1 MADNSPVKEWLKRFI
16 RHGGRD
22 SAKSKKEDGAVSSA
36 NSSQTNVLHPS
47 KQAAPST
54 TATPAIQRLTI
65 DASASLSAAVPF
77 TTSDTALH
85 SSPNNTGAK
94 AATEISQRASSD
106 QVADI
111 IEDLTTDCSLWDR
124 AYDILKNEKDK
135 SPNLIAVYEDIL
147 SRVLIRAQMKAPPA
161 PNETEDVGEVTNQI
175 PQYDAIARRE
185 KLKEITELGL
195 KHMEDKKV
203 STTLLGHE
211 IVLQDVVANVAGAV
225 KWAED
230 YIKDAVKDLP
240 YASIVMA
247 GVSLVLPLLKN
258 PTAVEA
264 ANQDGLTY
272 VTSQM
277 RYYVA
282 MESLLLPE
290 DMDPD
295 LKADLTE
302 RLVDL
307 FKLIIEFQ
315 AQSVIRFYR
324 SRTKNFFRGA
334 INYDGWDEKLQDVK
348 NSDAALILKFETAM
362 SGSSLQA
369 LRKLDREAE
378 ASRRALDSLVIK
390 MQEHIEV
397 SRDQLGVLQKID
409 QHITDPQ
416 TQTCLKDLRT
426 TDPRHD
432 KKRIEETKG
441 GLLADL
447 YRWVL
452 YNDDFQRWRDDG
464 QSPLLWIKGD
474 PGKGKT
480 MLLCGII
487 NELEKSITDTET
499 LSFFFCQATDA
510 RINSATAVLRGL
522 IYLLINRQPSLISHV
537 REKYDPA
544 GKQVFEDANA
554 WVALSEIFTSILD
567 DPILQSTYLIID
579 ALDECT
585 TDLSLLL
592 DLVVQKSPAYSRV
605 KWIVSSRNWPSIE
618 KDLYTATQKGRLCLE
633 LNEKSVSAAVTI
645 YVQFKVDWLGERNR
659 YNNDTRDAVQRYL
672 SLNANGTFLWVALVC
687 QELAN
692 IPGWK
697 AQKKLTAFPPGLDA
711 FYRRMMDQ
719 ICISD
724 DAELCKSILAVV
736 SVVYR
741 PITLEELASF
751 VDIPDG
757 VSSDYEA
764 LAEIIGLCGS
774 FLTLRERTISFVHQS
789 AQDYLVEQASTE
801 IFPNGR
807 TEEQQRI
814 VLRSIEAMD
823 KALQRDVYNLLHP
836 GCSINKVEHPDPDPL
851 APIRYACVYWVDHLC
866 KIKSSHDEVGLY
878 DNGTID
884 VFLRKHFLHW
894 LEALSL
900 IKGISEGVLAI
911 AKLIDLLTKISSESQ
926 LFRLV
931 QDAHRFILSSRNV
944 IENTPL
950 QAYSSALL
958 FSPVHSLT
966 RELFQDEELDWITT
980 KPAMEAD
987 WGACIQTLYGH
998 SDTVWSVAFS
1008 HDGTQVVSGSADN
1021 TVKIWDAGSGACLKT
1036 LEGHSGRVMSVAFSH
1051 DGTQIWDAG
1060 SGACLKTLEGHSG
1073 RVRSVAFSHDGTQVV
1088 SGSEDNTVKIWDAG
1102 SGACLKTLEGH
1113 SGRVMSVAFSHDGTQ
1128 VVSGSDDNTVK
1139 IWDAGSGACLKT
1151 LEGHSGRVRSVAF
1164 SHDGT
1169 QVVSGSDDKTVKIW
1183 DAGSGACLK
1192 TLEGH
1197 SGRVW
1202 SVAFSHDGTQVV
1214 SGSVDNTVK
1223 IWDAGSGACL
1233 KTLEGHSGRV
1243 RSVAFS
1249 HDGTQVVSGSEDNTV
1264 KIWDA
1269 GSGACLKTLEG
1280 HSGRVRSVAFS
1291 HDGTQV
1297 VSGSEDNTVKI
1308 WDAGSGACLKT
1319 LEGRSGRVMSVAFS
1333 HDGTQVVSGSEDNTV
1348 KIWDAGSGA
1357 CLKTLE
1363 GHSSWVWSV
1372 AFSHDG
1378 TQVVSGSDDKTVKI
1392 WDAGSGA
1399 CLKTLN
1405 IDRTVYNVAFDTTSS
1420 YILTDTGTTLWDIL
1434 SISNTALVAT
1444 ALEEP
1449 QHHGYGLNADKVW
1462 ITWNGQNVLWLP
1474 LEYRPSCSA
1483 IASNT
1488 IIIGCPSGRVLTIN
1502 FSFNKSPL
1510 NCSS

>member
-1 MADNSPVKEWLKRFI
+1 MRIFCLGCSSEVSVRPGL
-16 RHGGRD
+16 
-22 SAKSKKEDGAVSSA
+22 DGFP
-36 NSSQTNVLHPS
+36 Q
-47 KQAAPST
+47 K
-54 TATPAIQRLTI
+54 LTRGNI
-65 DASASLSAAVPF
+65 
-77 TTSDTALH
+77 
-85 SSPNNTGAK
+85 
-94 AATEISQRASSD
+94 
-106 QVADI
+106 
-111 IEDLTTDCSLWDR
+111 
-124 AYDILKNEKDK
+124 
-135 SPNLIAVYEDIL
+135 
-147 SRVLIRAQMKAPPA
+147 AQMKAPPA

-175 PQYDAIARRE
+175 PQHNVIARRE
-185 KLKEITELGL
+185 KLKEITQLGL

-290 DMDPD
+290 DMEPD

-307 FKLIIEFQ
+307 FKLIIKFQ

-348 NSDAALILKFETAM
+348 DSDAALILKFETAM

-369 LRKLDREAE
+369 LKKLDQKAE
-378 ASRRALDSLVIK
+378 ASRRVLDSLV
-390 MQEHIEV
+390 EV
-397 SRDQLGVLQKID
+397 SRNQLGVLQKID

-416 TQTCLKDLRT
+416 TQMCLKDLRT

-452 YNDDFQRWRDDG
+452 HNDDFRRWRDDG

-499 LSFFFCQATDA
+499 LSFFFCQATDT

-554 WVALSEIFTSILD
+554 WVAMSEIFTSILD

-585 TDLSLLL
+585 IDLSLLL
-592 DLVVQKSPAYSRV
+592 ELVVQKSPAYSRV

-633 LNEKSVSAAVTI
+633 LNEKSISAAVTT

-697 AQKKLTAFPPGLDA
+697 AQKKLTTFPPGLDA
-711 FYRRMMDQ
+711 FYRRMMRQ
-719 ICISD
+719 ICNSD
-724 DAELCKSILAVV
+724 DAELCKGILAVV

-774 FLTLRERTISFVHQS
+774 FLTLQEHTISFVHQS
-789 AQDYLVEQASTE
+789 AKDFLMEKASTE
-801 IFPNGR
+801 IFPSGIEDAHYNNFSRSLQVMSG
-807 TEEQQRI
+807 T
-814 VLRSIEAMD
+814 LRRDIYSLSAPAISID
-823 KALQRDVYNLLHP
+823 QVKQ
-836 GCSINKVEHPDPDPL
+836 PDPDPL
-851 APIRYACVYWVDHLC
+851 TIARYPCVYWINHLLDC
-866 KIKSSHDEVGLY
+866 DTTRNATNDLQDSGSVEK
-878 DNGTID
+878 
-884 VFLRKHFLHW
+884 FLHRSFLYW

-900 IKGISEGVLAI
+900 CRSISKGLVSI
-911 AKLIDLLTKISSESQ
+911 AKLEDLLQ
-926 LFRLV
+926 V
-931 QDAHRFILSSRNV
+931 ILG
-944 IENTPL
+944 
-950 QAYSSALL
+950 
-958 FSPVHSLT
+958 
-966 RELFQDEELDWITT
+966 
-980 KPAMEAD
+980 PAFMNN
-987 WGACIQTLYGH
+987 LY
-998 SDTVWSVAFS
+998 
-1008 HDGTQVVSGSADN
+1008 
-1021 TVKIWDAGSGACLKT
+1021 
-1036 LEGHSGRVMSVAFSH
+1036 
-1051 DGTQIWDAG
+1051 
-1060 SGACLKTLEGHSG
+1060 
-1073 RVRSVAFSHDGTQVV
+1073 
-1088 SGSEDNTVKIWDAG
+1088 
-1102 SGACLKTLEGH
+1102 
-1113 SGRVMSVAFSHDGTQ
+1113 
-1128 VVSGSDDNTVK
+1128 
-1139 IWDAGSGACLKT
+1139 
-1151 LEGHSGRVRSVAF
+1151 
-1164 SHDGT
+1164 
-1169 QVVSGSDDKTVKIW
+1169 
-1183 DAGSGACLK
+1183 
-1192 TLEGH
+1192 
-1197 SGRVW
+1197 
-1202 SVAFSHDGTQVV
+1202 
-1214 SGSVDNTVK
+1214 
-1223 IWDAGSGACL
+1223 
-1233 KTLEGHSGRV
+1233 
-1243 RSVAFS
+1243 
-1249 HDGTQVVSGSEDNTV
+1249 
-1264 KIWDA
+1264 
-1269 GSGACLKTLEG
+1269 
-1280 HSGRVRSVAFS
+1280 
-1291 HDGTQV
+1291 
-1297 VSGSEDNTVKI
+1297 
-1308 WDAGSGACLKT
+1308 
-1319 LEGRSGRVMSVAFS
+1319 
-1333 HDGTQVVSGSEDNTV
+1333 
-1348 KIWDAGSGA
+1348 
-1357 CLKTLE
+1357 
-1363 GHSSWVWSV
+1363 
-1372 AFSHDG
+1372 
-1378 TQVVSGSDDKTVKI
+1378 
-1392 WDAGSGA
+1392 
-1399 CLKTLN
+1399 
-1405 IDRTVYNVAFDTTSS
+1405 
-1420 YILTDTGTTLWDIL
+1420 
-1434 SISNTALVAT
+1434 
-1444 ALEEP
+1444 
-1449 QHHGYGLNADKVW
+1449 
-1462 ITWNGQNVLWLP
+1462 
-1474 LEYRPSCSA
+1474 
-1483 IASNT
+1483 
-1488 IIIGCPSGRVLTIN
+1488 
-1502 FSFNKSPL
+1502 
-1510 NCSS
+1510 

>member
-1 MADNSPVKEWLKRFI
+1 MKIFCLGCSSEVSVRPGL
-16 RHGGRD
+16 D
-22 SAKSKKEDGAVSSA
+22 SFPQK
-36 NSSQTNVLHPS
+36 
-47 KQAAPST
+47 
-54 TATPAIQRLTI
+54 LTRGNI
-65 DASASLSAAVPF
+65 
-77 TTSDTALH
+77 
-85 SSPNNTGAK
+85 
-94 AATEISQRASSD
+94 
-106 QVADI
+106 
-111 IEDLTTDCSLWDR
+111 
-124 AYDILKNEKDK
+124 
-135 SPNLIAVYEDIL
+135 
-147 SRVLIRAQMKAPPA
+147 AQMKAPPA
-161 PNETEDVGEVTNQI
+161 PNKTEDVGEVTNQI
-175 PQYDAIARRE
+175 PQYDAIARQE

-240 YASIVMA
+240 YASIVMV

-290 DMDPD
+290 DMEPD

-334 INYDGWDEKLQDVK
+334 INYDGWDKKLQDVK

-369 LRKLDREAE
+369 LRKLAREAE

-633 LNEKSVSAAVTI
+633 LNEKSVSAAVTT

-659 YNNDTRDAVQRYL
+659 YNNNTRDAVQRYL

-692 IPGWK
+692 IAGWNDH
-697 AQKKLTAFPPGLDA
+697 KKLTAFPPGLDA
-711 FYRRMMDQ
+711 LYRRMMDQ

-741 PITLEELASF
+741 PLTLEELASF

-774 FLTLRERTISFVHQS
+774 FLALRERTISFVHQS

-836 GCSINKVEHPDPDPL
+836 GFSINKVEHPDPDPL

-900 IKGISEGVLAI
+900 IKGISDGVLAI
-911 AKLIDLLTKISSESQ
+911 VKLIDLLTVSYYLTKVVY
-926 LFRLV
+926 LR
-931 QDAHRFILSSRNV
+931 IL
-944 IENTPL
+944 IDLEN
-950 QAYSSALL
+950 
-958 FSPVHSLT
+958 FV
-966 RELFQDEELDWITT
+966 
-980 KPAMEAD
+980 
-987 WGACIQTLYGH
+987 
-998 SDTVWSVAFS
+998 
-1008 HDGTQVVSGSADN
+1008 
-1021 TVKIWDAGSGACLKT
+1021 
-1036 LEGHSGRVMSVAFSH
+1036 
-1051 DGTQIWDAG
+1051 
-1060 SGACLKTLEGHSG
+1060 
-1073 RVRSVAFSHDGTQVV
+1073 
-1088 SGSEDNTVKIWDAG
+1088 
-1102 SGACLKTLEGH
+1102 
-1113 SGRVMSVAFSHDGTQ
+1113 
-1128 VVSGSDDNTVK
+1128 
-1139 IWDAGSGACLKT
+1139 
-1151 LEGHSGRVRSVAF
+1151 
-1164 SHDGT
+1164 
-1169 QVVSGSDDKTVKIW
+1169 
-1183 DAGSGACLK
+1183 
-1192 TLEGH
+1192 
-1197 SGRVW
+1197 
-1202 SVAFSHDGTQVV
+1202 
-1214 SGSVDNTVK
+1214 
-1223 IWDAGSGACL
+1223 
-1233 KTLEGHSGRV
+1233 
-1243 RSVAFS
+1243 
-1249 HDGTQVVSGSEDNTV
+1249 
-1264 KIWDA
+1264 
-1269 GSGACLKTLEG
+1269 
-1280 HSGRVRSVAFS
+1280 
-1291 HDGTQV
+1291 
-1297 VSGSEDNTVKI
+1297 
-1308 WDAGSGACLKT
+1308 
-1319 LEGRSGRVMSVAFS
+1319 
-1333 HDGTQVVSGSEDNTV
+1333 
-1348 KIWDAGSGA
+1348 
-1357 CLKTLE
+1357 
-1363 GHSSWVWSV
+1363 
-1372 AFSHDG
+1372 
-1378 TQVVSGSDDKTVKI
+1378 
-1392 WDAGSGA
+1392 
-1399 CLKTLN
+1399 
-1405 IDRTVYNVAFDTTSS
+1405 
-1420 YILTDTGTTLWDIL
+1420 
-1434 SISNTALVAT
+1434 
-1444 ALEEP
+1444 
-1449 QHHGYGLNADKVW
+1449 
-1462 ITWNGQNVLWLP
+1462 
-1474 LEYRPSCSA
+1474 
-1483 IASNT
+1483 
-1488 IIIGCPSGRVLTIN
+1488 
-1502 FSFNKSPL
+1502 
-1510 NCSS
+1510 